1 MPHRCIEENLTPA
14 WRRRGR
20 RMTDVRWLRVL
31 ALSSAAF
38 IAAPAIAQSPP
49 PAVAPEPSVTPADL
63 DELRSE
69 VKQQGQAAQNRI
81 EADEAVIARLQ
92 EQLWAERRTRQE
104 ANDAARLAAEEAA
117 RASSATP
124 MVHAGRLVVS
134 LSGFVQI
141 DATAWNQL
149 SQDQLDP
156 STGDPLN
163 QTRFNIKRARLRAQ
177 LDYRMIGGAVEFD
190 GNTNNGYQ
198 ARIIGAEAYL
208 VWHNPAS
215 TVPWLELDAGS
226 MKIPYGFEIQQRDT
240 DRLFLERS
248 TLEKAMFLG
257 EYDLGARVFG
267 GWHFLRYS
275 LAAMNGDPIGEKEF
289 PGRDPN
295 QSKDIIG
302 RVGIE
307 TIVRHWLGLAG
318 DVSAI
323 WGQGFHKGTP
333 LTKSSLVWRDANQDG
348 AVQLQEIQVLPSQA
362 ATPSENFTRWAIGGD
377 LRFALDMPLLGQLVV
392 YGEVTY
398 AANMDRALVV
408 ADPVAATRDLRELGW
423 YVAVTQD
430 LTPWAAI
437 GIRYDTYNPDRD
449 ANELRNGVQVYDNTS
464 YSTLAV
470 AAAVRYP
477 GYARLIFEYDHN
489 TNPLGR
495 TADGT
500 PTSLAADDFMIRAEV
515 KF

>member
-1 MPHRCIEENLTPA
+1 MPHRFIPKKLTRT
-14 WRRRGR
+14 WRL
-20 RMTDVRWLRVL
+20 VLVL
-31 ALSSAAF
+31 ASVVGVSATARGQT
-38 IAAPAIAQSPP
+38 APPQPSDP
-49 PAVAPEPSVTPADL
+49 PARQSELDAVRVAAEQEIDAVERRL
-63 DELRSE
+63 
-69 VKQQGQAAQNRI
+69 
-81 EADEAVIARLQ
+81 EAHEEVIARLH
-92 EQLWAERRTRQE
+92 EQLWAER
-104 ANDAARLAAEEAA
+104 AAREAAERALHETAVEAA
-117 RASSATP
+117 RVNGATP
-124 MVHAGRLVVS
+124 LVYAGRLMVS
-134 LSGFVQI
+134 LSGFVQV
-141 DATAWNQL
+141 DATAWSQL

-156 STGDPLN
+156 ASGDPLN

-177 LDYRMIGGAVEFD
+177 VDYRVVGGAVEFD

-215 TVPWLELDAGS
+215 SVPWLELTAGS

-248 TLEKAMFLG
+248 TLERALFPG
-257 EYDLGARVFG
+257 EYDLGARLFG
-267 GWHFLRYS
+267 GWRFLRYS
-275 LAAMNGDPIGEKEF
+275 LAAMNGDPIGEKAF

-295 QSKDIIG
+295 QSKDLIG
-302 RVGIE
+302 RIGVDLRIA
-307 TIVRHWLGLAG
+307 HMLGLAG

-333 LTKSSLVWRDANQDG
+333 LTKSTLVWRDANQDG

-362 ATPSENFTRWAIGGD
+362 ATPSQNFTRWAVGGD
-377 LRFALDMPLLGQLVV
+377 LRFALQTRTLGEFTL
-392 YGEVTY
+392 YGELTY

-408 ADPVAATRDLRELGW
+408 ADPVAATRDLRELGG

-437 GIRYDTYNPDRD
+437 GVRYDYYDPDRD
-449 ANELRNGVQVYDNTS
+449 ANELRNGVQVFANGA
-464 YSTLAV
+464 YSSFTAT
-470 AAAVRYP
+470 AALRYP
-477 GYARLIFEYDHN
+477 GYARLILQYDHN

-495 TADGT
+495 TPQGT
-500 PTSLAADDFMIRAEV
+500 PTSLAADDFMIRAEA